1 MGHGAPP
8 ALFHCG
14 NPALLDGGGLA
25 VVGSRRAEADVTGYA
40 SHIGELAAGAVC
52 TVVSGGARGVDR
64 SAMDGALH
72 RAGPVAGILPQGL
85 EGLWWARVAKYREA
99 LAAGNLCLCSP
110 WDPAAGWQAWRAMER
125 NHLIYAL
132 SDAALVVQSD
142 AGRGGTWAGAREQI
156 LKLRH
161 VPVFVRAA
169 GRPSAGLD
177 ALRKLGA
184 GLWSEPAD
192 SGGFADTMRTIQA
205 ADGNGARCLE
215 PEAGR
220 TPDLF
225 ETVDKP
231 RIKSRFGPDAAIPSE
246 RPSKG
251 GW

>member
-1 MGHGAPP
+1 MSPGTPGTSGNWLREPYAP
-8 ALFHCG
+8 
-14 NPALLDGGGLA
+14 
-25 VVGSRRAEADVTGYA
+25 SYRAEPAAWTGP
-40 SHIGELAAGAVC
+40 S
-52 TVVSGGARGVDR
+52 
-64 SAMDGALH
+64 MDGAMH

-161 VPVFVRAA
+161 VPVFVRGA
-169 GRPSAGLD
+169 GRPSAGLN

-184 GLWSEPAD
+184 GTWSEPVD
-192 SGGFADTMRTIQA
+192 SGGFADTMRAIRT
-205 ADGNGARCLE
+205 ADGDGSRCLE
-215 PEAGR
+215 PEAWR
-220 TPDLF
+220 TADLF
-225 ETVDKP
+225 ETADKL
-231 RIKSRFGPDAAIPSE
+231 RIKSRFGSAGSMPAE
-246 RPSKG
+246 RPPKG